1 MQQFKSEFLKELQSR
16 GFLNQITH
24 PEELDELLSK
34 QKISAYIGF
43 DCTAKSLHVGSLIQI
58 MILQLL
64 QKHGHKPIV
73 LVGGGTTKIGDP
85 SGKDEA
91 RQFLDDTKI
100 NENLEGIKK
109 TLSKFDLS
117 KTNPEL
123 PAFEF
128 VNNDDWLKNL
138 KYIEFLR
145 DFGRH
150 FSVNKM
156 LTFDSVKLRLERQQ
170 PLSFIEFN
178 YMILQAYDFYELNKS
193 HNCVLQIG
201 GSDQWGNIVNGVDL
215 TRRAHVNSHKDNN
228 NYNSDT
234 GEKIP
239 EGSDPYLLSPHYE
252 INPVF
257 STSNVFGLTTPL
269 LTTSDG
275 KKMGKTADGA
285 VWLDGEMLPAFD
297 YFQYFRNATDED
309 VERFLKFFTHLT
321 EDEISKIRSE
331 EINKQK
337 EILAFEATKICHGDD
352 AANQAFSQAKSMFS
366 DNVDV
371 NLLPTKEIKFSGDEI
386 QNGKKLIE
394 ILRDTSLCE
403 SGGEAKRLI
412 KGGGVKVDDQKID
425 DENYLIKFD
434 SSKPF
439 FKVALGKKKMF
450 KIMIQ

>member
-1 MQQFKSEFLKELQSR
+1 MQQFKSDFLKELQSR

-91 RQFLDDTKI
+91 RQFLDDAKI

-117 KTNPEL
+117 KTNPEF

-178 YMILQAYDFYELNKS
+178 YMILQAYDFYYLCKNMG
-193 HNCVLQIG
+193 CILQIG

-215 TRRAHVNSHKDNN
+215 TRRIYSEMTKTTMTGKTKIEEEIKPLKDP
-228 NYNSDT
+228 
-234 GEKIP
+234 I
-239 EGSDPYLLSPHYE
+239 
-252 INPVF
+252 I
-257 STSNVFGLTTPL
+257 STYGLTTPL

-275 KKMGKTADGA
+275 KKMGKTTDGA

-297 YFQYFRNATDED
+297 YFQYFRNVTDED

-321 EDEISKIRSE
+321 EGEISKIRSE

-337 EILAFEATKICHGDD
+337 EILAFEATKICHGEI
-352 AANQAFSQAKSMFS
+352 AANEALTTAKSMFS
-366 DNVDV
+366 GNVDV
-371 NLLPTKEIKFSGDEI
+371 NLLPSVEAIFSNEEK
-386 QNGKKLIE
+386 QNGKKLID
-394 ILRDTSLCE
+394 ILRETTLCE

-412 KGGGVKVDDQKID
+412 KGGGVKVDDEKID
-425 DENYLIKFD
+425 DENFVIKFD
-434 SSKPF
+434 SDKPF
-439 FKVALGKKKMF
+439 FKVALGKKKIF
-450 KIMIQ
+450 KVNISVNQ